1 MRFTAQSGTKAAANL
16 SARKHPHGY
25 AARNLLLRHPYR
37 TFRITGTSLYSPK
50 YGDSREYDT

>member
-25 AARNLLLRHPYR
+25 AARNLLLRTLIGP
-37 TFRITGTSLYSPK
+37 L
-50 YGDSREYDT
+50 E